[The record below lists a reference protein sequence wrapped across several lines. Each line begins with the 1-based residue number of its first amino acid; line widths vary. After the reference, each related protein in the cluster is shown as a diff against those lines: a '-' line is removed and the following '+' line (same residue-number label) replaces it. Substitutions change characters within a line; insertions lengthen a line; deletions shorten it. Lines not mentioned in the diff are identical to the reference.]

1 MLINH
6 SDPVEEVN
14 THIHSYTSIEQASK
28 HIIMNKIKLKCDDDD
43 EEYEVRHQSSSST
56 AMETCLDDLN
66 SFKEVSALCYVLY
79 FAYFLLTDSSISRFL
94 FFSFKHR
101 CVCLMIVVSLHFL
114 RLIRIHPVW
123 QEAHDWTWT
132 VKEREEKRVTRLYFH
147 VNGCQPI
154 HRRHLVTFGLD

>member
-1 MLINH
+1 MMMHHRMYLRRCSMSSISEESETGDDEQLDEEFIICNDSPANTPH
-6 SDPVEEVN
+6 GVEE
-14 THIHSYTSIEQASK
+14 E
-28 HIIMNKIKLKCDDDD
+28 DDD

-66 SFKEVSALCYVLY
+66 SFKEVSALCYVRY

-114 RLIRIHPVW
+114 RLIRIHPV
-123 QEAHDWTWT
+123 
-132 VKEREEKRVTRLYFH
+132 
-147 VNGCQPI
+147 
-154 HRRHLVTFGLD
+154 